1 MEAASGAHPSADDQR
16 VALRR
21 WRGLIA
27 AQITYFEQ
35 LAAAH
40 GEEAARGLLPQA
52 ELDWMQKEVRGWGR
66 HLADLDGRL
75 GTPEGEARG

>member
-1 MEAASGAHPSADDQR
+1 MDTSSGAHPTAEDQH

-27 AQITYFEQ
+27 AQIAYFEH
-35 LAAAH
+35 LAEAH

-75 GTPEGEARG
+75 GTLEGQARG